1 MTPFGEKMQQLRAS
15 RGLTQQQQ
23 AVVLGVSKAYISALE
38 NGARGRPSAP
48 LVDQICVWLGL
59 IWDDAEELKSLA
71 AMSHPKPTI
80 DATRCD
86 AMAVKL
92 ANLVASNIRNFD
104 FAACARIID
113 VIENEIGRLNKP

>member
-23 AVVLGVSKAYISALE
+23 AAALGVSKAYISALE
-38 NGARGRPSAP
+38 NGARGRPSGA

-92 ANLVASNIRNFD
+92 ANLVAGNIRNLD
-104 FAACARIID
+104 SSACARIID
-113 VIENEIGRLNKP
+113 VIENEIGRLNKS

>member
-23 AVVLGVSKAYISALE
+23 AAALGVSKAYISALE

-86 AMAVKL
+86 AMAVQL
-92 ANLVASNIRNFD
+92 ANLVAGNIRNFD
-104 FAACARIID
+104 SAACARIID
-113 VIENEIGRLNKP
+113 VIEDEMGRLNES